1 MVTAMSKFRRN
12 AIIVFIVEVI
22 LIAVFNIVLFSTI
35 KDHNERQHR
44 VDINRIQLALEEG
57 KTVDPNDYPTVINI
71 AHFDNDYKTNNDYA
85 VINVNGELYSI
96 EYKIENNDN
105 TAVVFMNVGLG
116 VMLLLTVGVA
126 IYIDQKVLKPFN
138 KLSNYSSELA
148 KGNLSTPMKEEKN
161 KNFGKFVWGMDMLR
175 ETLET
180 NKKNE
185 LKLQKDKKTLIL
197 SISHDIK
204 TPLSAIKLYSK
215 ALKEDIYDT
224 PEKKKDALEGID
236 KNVLEIEK
244 HVSDIVNA
252 SREDFLNLTVHMS
265 ELYLNDL
272 IAKIEILY
280 KEKFMTLHTDFN
292 IAPFDNCL
300 IKGDADRLEEVLQN
314 ILENAIKY
322 GDGRYV
328 NIKIDEEEG
337 YKLIEI
343 TNSGCSIKEEEL
355 PHLFDSFY
363 RGSNA
368 EKKDGSGLGLY
379 IAKNLM
385 KMMGGDVFTKIN
397 NDEFV
402 VVTVVKK
409 C

>member
-12 AIIVFIVEVI
+12 SLLVLILELV
-22 LIAVFNIVLFSTI
+22 LIAIFNVVIFTNRASSQ
-35 KDHNERQHR
+35 DRQYR
-44 VDINRIQLALEEG
+44 VEINRIQLAMSEG
-57 KTVDPNDYPTVINI
+57 KDINLSDYETIIKVVEYD
-71 AHFDNDYKTNNDYA
+71 DNYQTNNDYA
-85 VINVNGELYSI
+85 VVKCNDKLYSI
-96 EYKIENNDN
+96 EYKTERENY
-105 TAVVFMNVGLG
+105 TPMILMNVGLG
-116 VMLLLTVGVA
+116 AMFLISVGVLL
-126 IYIDQKVLKPFN
+126 YVDQKVLKPFN
-138 KLSNYSSELA
+138 KLSNYSTELA
-148 KGNLSTPMKEEKN
+148 KGNLSKPMKEEKN

-215 ALKEDIYDT
+215 ALKEGIYDT
-224 PEKKKDALEGID
+224 EEKRMEALNGID
-236 KNVLEIEK
+236 KNALEIEK
-244 HVSDIVNA
+244 HVSDIVAA
-252 SREDFLNLTVHMS
+252 SRDDFLNLTVNMGES
-265 ELYLNDL
+265 YLKDL
-272 IAKIEILY
+272 MNKIKIIY
-280 KEKFMTLHTDFN
+280 KEKFATIHTEFA
-292 IAPFDNCL
+292 IEAFDNCL

-328 NIKIDEEEG
+328 KIKIDEEEN
-337 YKLIEI
+337 YKLIQI
-343 TNSGCSIKEEEL
+343 TNSGCSLKEEEI

-368 EKKDGSGLGLY
+368 EHKDGSGLGLY
-379 IAKNLM
+379 IAKSLM
-385 KMMGGDVFTKIN
+385 RMMGGDVFVKIN
-397 NDEFV
+397 NDEFTA
-402 VVTVVKK
+402 VTVVKK

>member
-12 AIIVFIVEVI
+12 SLLVLILELV
-22 LIAVFNIVLFSTI
+22 LIAIFNVVIFTNRASSQ
-35 KDHNERQHR
+35 DRQYR
-44 VDINRIQLALEEG
+44 VEINRIQLAMSEG
-57 KTVDPNDYPTVINI
+57 KDINLSDYETIIKVVEYD
-71 AHFDNDYKTNNDYA
+71 DNYQTNNDYA
-85 VINVNGELYSI
+85 VVKCNDKLYSI
-96 EYKIENNDN
+96 EYKTERENY
-105 TAVVFMNVGLG
+105 TPMILMNVGLG
-116 VMLLLTVGVA
+116 AMFLISVGVLL
-126 IYIDQKVLKPFN
+126 YVDQKVLKPFN
-138 KLSNYSSELA
+138 KLSNYSTELA
-148 KGNLSTPMKEEKN
+148 KGNLSKPMKEEKN

-204 TPLSAIKLYSK
+204 TPLSAIKLYTK

-224 PEKKKDALEGID
+224 KEKKTDALNGID
-236 KNVLEIEK
+236 KNVKEIEK
-244 HVSDIVNA
+244 HVSDIVAA

-272 IAKIEILY
+272 IGKIEILY
-280 KEKFMTLHTDFN
+280 KEKFATLHTEFN
-292 IAPFDNCL
+292 IKPFDNCL

-314 ILENAIKY
+314 LLENAIKY

-328 NIKIDEEEG
+328 NIDIDEEEN
-337 YKLIEI
+337 YKLIQI
-343 TNSGCSIKEEEL
+343 TNSGCSLKEEEL
-355 PHLFDSFY
+355 PRLFDSFY

-379 IAKNLM
+379 IAKSLM
-385 KMMGGDVFTKIN
+385 KMMGGDVFAKID
-397 NDEFV
+397 NDEFKI
-402 VVTVVKK
+402 VTVVKK

>member
-1 MVTAMSKFRRN
+1 MATAMSKFKRN
-12 AIIVFIVEVI
+12 ALLVIIAELI
-22 LIAVFNIVLFSTI
+22 LIAIFNVVIFTNKISN
-35 KDHNERQHR
+35 KDRQYR
-44 VDINRIQLALEEG
+44 VEINRVQLALSEG
-57 KTVDPNDYPTVINI
+57 KEVNPNDYETIIQIVEYD
-71 AHFDNDYKTNNDYA
+71 DNYKTNNDYA
-85 VINVNGELYSI
+85 VVNCNGKLYSV
-96 EYKIENNDN
+96 EYKVQAEDYSPMI
-105 TAVVFMNVGLG
+105 FMNIGLG
-116 VMLLLTVGVA
+116 VMFLISVGVL

-138 KLSNYSSELA
+138 KLSNYSTELA
-148 KGNLSTPMKEEKN
+148 KGNLAKPMKEEKN

-204 TPLSAIKLYSK
+204 TPLSAIKLYTK

-224 PEKKKDALEGID
+224 KEKKVDALNGID
-236 KNVLEIEK
+236 KNVKEIEK
-244 HVSDIVNA
+244 HVADIVAA

-272 IAKIEILY
+272 IGKIDILY
-280 KEKFMTLHTDFN
+280 KEKFATLHTEFN
-292 IAPFDNCL
+292 IMPYDNCL
-300 IKGDADRLEEVLQN
+300 ISGDMDRLEEVLQN
-314 ILENAIKY
+314 LLENAIKY

-328 NIKIDEEEG
+328 NIDIDEEEN
-337 YKLIEI
+337 YKLIQI
-343 TNSGCSIKEEEL
+343 TNSGCSLKEEEL

-379 IAKNLM
+379 IAKSLM
-385 KMMGGDVFTKIN
+385 KMMGGDVYAKIDN
-397 NDEFV
+397 GEFKI
-402 VVTVVKK
+402 VTVVKK

>member
-71 AHFDNDYKTNNDYA
+71 VHFDNDYKTNNDYA

-105 TAVVFMNVGLG
+105 TAVIFMNVGLG

-272 IAKIEILY
+272 ITKIEILY

-385 KMMGGDVFTKIN
+385 KMMSGDVFTKIN

>member
-1 MVTAMSKFRRN
+1 MSKFRRN
-12 AIIVFIVEVI
+12 SIIVLIVQLL
-22 LIAVFNIVLFSTI
+22 LIAFFNVVIFLNQPKSE
-35 KDHNERQHR
+35 NRQHR
-44 VDINRIQLALEEG
+44 VDINRIQLAMSEG
-57 KTVDPNDYPTVINI
+57 KDVNADDYETVIRI
-71 AHFDNDYKTNNDYA
+71 VHYDNNYQTNNDYT

-96 EYKIENNDN
+96 EYKIKDIDN
-105 TAVVFMNVGLG
+105 TPVIYMNIGLG
-116 VMLLLTVGVA
+116 VMFLLTAGVL
-126 IYIDQKVLKPFN
+126 IYIDLRVLKPFHT
-138 KLSNYSSELA
+138 LSNYSTELA
-148 KGNLSTPMKEEKN
+148 KGNLSKPMKEEKN

-215 ALKEDIYDT
+215 ALKEGIYDT
-224 PEKKKDALEGID
+224 EEKRIEALNGID
-236 KNVLEIEK
+236 KNAQEIEK
-244 HVSDIVNA
+244 HVSDIVTA
-252 SREDFLNLTVHMS
+252 SREDFLNLTVHMG
-265 ELYLNDL
+265 ELYLKDL
-272 IAKIEILY
+272 INKINILY
-280 KEKFMTLHTDFN
+280 KEKFSVLHVDFK
-292 IAPFDNCL
+292 IEEFDNCL

-328 NIKIDEEEG
+328 NIKIDEEEN
-337 YKLIEI
+337 YKLIQI
-343 TNSGCSIKEEEL
+343 TNSGSSLKEEEL

-385 KMMGGDVFTKIN
+385 KMMGGDVFAKIN
-397 NDEFV
+397 NDEFIA
-402 VVTVVKK
+402 VTVVKK

>member
-1 MVTAMSKFRRN
+1 MATAMSKFRRN
-12 AIIVFIVEVI
+12 SIIFLILELI
-22 LIAVFNIVLFSTI
+22 LIAVFNVVYFTSKPTN
-35 KDHNERQHR
+35 DDRQYR
-44 VDINRIQLALEEG
+44 VDINRIQQALEAGETVNADDY
-57 KTVDPNDYPTVINI
+57 KTVIKIVHY
-71 AHFDNDYKTNNDYA
+71 DNNYQTNNDYA

-96 EYKIENNDN
+96 DYKIENNDN
-105 TAVVFMNVGLG
+105 TAVIMMNVGLG
-116 VMLLLTVGVA
+116 VTFLLTAGVL
-126 IYIDQKVLKPFN
+126 IYVDLKVLRPFN
-138 KLSNYSSELA
+138 KLSNYSAELA
-148 KGNLSTPMKEEKN
+148 KGNLSNPMKEEKN

-215 ALKEDIYDT
+215 ALKEGIYET
-224 PEKKKDALEGID
+224 PKKREEALEGID
-236 KNVLEIEK
+236 KNVKEIEK
-244 HVSDIVNA
+244 HVSDIVAA
-252 SREDFLNLTVHMS
+252 SREDFLNLTVHMG
-265 ELYLNDL
+265 ELYLSDL
-272 IAKIEILY
+272 LTKIEILY
-280 KEKFMTLHTDFN
+280 KEKFSTLHTSFN
-292 IAPFDNCL
+292 IDPYDNCL

-322 GDGRYV
+322 GDGRFV
-328 NIKIDEEEG
+328 NIKIDEEEN
-337 YKLIEI
+337 YKLIQT
-343 TNSGCSIKEEEL
+343 TNSGCSLKEDEL

-379 IAKNLM
+379 IAKSLM
-385 KMMGGDVFTKIN
+385 RMMGGDVFAKIEEDN
-397 NDEFV
+397 FT

>member
-12 AIIVFIVEVI
+12 SIIVLIAELI
-22 LIAVFNIVLFSTI
+22 LTAVFNIVLFVNKADT
-35 KDHNERQHR
+35 NNRQYR
-44 VDINRIQLALEEG
+44 VDINRIQLALDEG
-57 KTVDPNDYPTVINI
+57 KEVNADDYPSIIKIVTYDEN
-71 AHFDNDYKTNNDYA
+71 YKTNNDYA
-85 VINVNGELYSI
+85 VITSNGKQYSV
-96 EYKIENNDN
+96 EYKIDNNDN
-105 TAVVFMNVGLG
+105 TTVIFMNVGLG
-116 VMLLLTVGVA
+116 TMLLLTAGVLL
-126 IYIDQKVLKPFN
+126 YIDIKVLKPFN
-138 KLSNYSSELA
+138 KLSNYSTELA

-224 PEKKKDALEGID
+224 PEKRNAALIGID
-236 KNVLEIEK
+236 KNVEEIEK
-244 HVSDIVNA
+244 HVSDIVAA

-272 IAKIEILY
+272 ISKIEILY
-280 KEKFMTLHTDFN
+280 KEKFTALHTAFD

-300 IKGDADRLEEVLQN
+300 IKGDANRLEEVLQN

-322 GDGRYV
+322 GDGRFV
-328 NIKIDEEEG
+328 NISVDEEEG
-337 YKLIEI
+337 YKLIQ
-343 TNSGCSIKEEEL
+343 
-355 PHLFDSFY
+355 
-363 RGSNA
+363 
-368 EKKDGSGLGLY
+368 
-379 IAKNLM
+379 
-385 KMMGGDVFTKIN
+385 IN
-397 NDEFV
+397 
-402 VVTVVKK
+402 VVTLLL
-409 C
+409 

>member
-1 MVTAMSKFRRN
+1 MSKFRRN
-12 AIIVFIVEVI
+12 SIIVLIVQLL
-22 LIAVFNIVLFSTI
+22 LIAVFNVVIFLSQP
-35 KDHNERQHR
+35 KSEDRQHR
-44 VDINRIQLALEEG
+44 VDINRIQLAMSEG
-57 KTVDPNDYPTVINI
+57 KDVNADDYETVIRIVHYDSN
-71 AHFDNDYKTNNDYA
+71 YQTNNDYT

-96 EYKIENNDN
+96 EYKIKDIDN
-105 TAVVFMNVGLG
+105 TPVIYMNIGLG
-116 VMLLLTVGVA
+116 VMFLLTAGVL
-126 IYIDQKVLKPFN
+126 IYIDLRVLKPFHT
-138 KLSNYSSELA
+138 LSNYSTELA
-148 KGNLSTPMKEEKN
+148 KGNLSKPMKEEKN

-215 ALKEDIYDT
+215 ALKEGIYDT
-224 PEKKKDALEGID
+224 EEKRIEALNGID
-236 KNVLEIEK
+236 KNAQEIEK
-244 HVSDIVNA
+244 HVSDIVTA
-252 SREDFLNLTVHMS
+252 SREDFLNLTVHMG
-265 ELYLNDL
+265 ELYLKDL
-272 IAKIEILY
+272 INKINILY
-280 KEKFMTLHTDFN
+280 KEKFSVLHVDFK
-292 IAPFDNCL
+292 IEEFDNCL

-328 NIKIDEEEG
+328 NIKIDEEEN
-337 YKLIEI
+337 YKLIQI
-343 TNSGCSIKEEEL
+343 TNSGSSLKEEEL

-385 KMMGGDVFTKIN
+385 KMMGGDVFAKIN
-397 NDEFV
+397 NDEFIA
-402 VVTVVKK
+402 VTVVKK